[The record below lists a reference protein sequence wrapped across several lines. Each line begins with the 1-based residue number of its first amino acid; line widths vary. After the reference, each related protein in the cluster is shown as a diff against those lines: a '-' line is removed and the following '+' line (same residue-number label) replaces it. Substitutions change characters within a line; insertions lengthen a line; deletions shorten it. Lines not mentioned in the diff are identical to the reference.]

1 MKRRTHWEKVYQT
14 KSADEMSWY
23 QSQPT
28 LSLDLIEATGAGH
41 HSAIIDIGGGA
52 STLVD
57 ELLARG
63 YDNLAVLDVAEP
75 AFATTKERLGE
86 SAATVEWYVA
96 DITAFDPP
104 HRWTVWHDRA
114 VFHFLVEETDRA
126 AYLAALE
133 RGVEPS
139 GHAIIAT
146 FGPNGPPRCSGLPV
160 HRYSPTELSAVLGV
174 GWELVS
180 GTSEEHETP
189 SGAVQAFVYCHF
201 CRAEARS

>member
-1 MKRRTHWEKVYQT
+1 MNRRTHWEQVYET
-14 KSADEMSWY
+14 KSPDELSWY
-23 QSQPT
+23 QSRPT
-28 LSLDLIEATGAGH
+28 LSLDLIEATGAEH

-63 YDNLAVLDVAEP
+63 YHKLAVLDVAEP
-75 AFATTKERLGE
+75 ALAAAKERLGD
-86 SAATVEWYVA
+86 SAASVEWYLA
-96 DITAFDPP
+96 DITTFDPP

-114 VFHFLVEETDRA
+114 VFHFLVGETDRA

-133 RGVEPS
+133 RGVEPR

-146 FGPNGPPRCSGLPV
+146 FGSSGPPRCSGLPV
-160 HRYSPTELSAVLGV
+160 QRYSPKELAETIGD

-180 GTSEEHETP
+180 DRSEEHHTP

-201 CRAEARS
+201 RRAEARY